1 MRSYSS
7 GFRPWLAIN
16 SAVMG
21 RELETVIW
29 LSGQWEIG
37 FEAGYNS
44 SLRPA
49 HLKNA
54 PD

>member
-1 MRSYSS
+1 
-7 GFRPWLAIN
+7 
-16 SAVMG
+16 MG

-37 FEAGYNS
+37 FEAGYNPS
-44 SLRPA
+44 PRPA

-54 PD
+54 RNQAFPASFRQKAR